1 MVKIRNGF
9 VSNSSSSSFVVAVEK
24 DAQEIV
30 LTMKA
35 DLRKYAD
42 ATATTVEELDR
53 IIIDTHGWKMQDNL
67 EDILG
72 ESPWLRE
79 VYEGAK
85 TAIGEGK
92 HVIFG
97 EVGNDYDDSVAN
109 YIYESG
115 IPESP
120 GVKILSNSR

>member
-1 MVKIRNGF
+1 MKVRSGF

-53 IIIDTHGWKMQDNL
+53 IIIDEHGWKMVNNL
-67 EDILG
+67 QDILG
-72 ESPWLRE
+72 ESPWLRR
-79 VYEGAK
+79 VYDEAK
-85 TAIGEGK
+85 VAIGEGK

-97 EVGNDYDDSVAN
+97 TVGNDYDDSVAN
-109 YIYESG
+109 LIYEDG

-120 GVKILSNSR
+120 GIEILSNSR